1 MPDLSNA
8 HSDGVSSFVSVQLS
22 RAPAPSSAT
31 VTTLKLIGW
40 NYEPPL
46 VQEIGGNQ
54 GAVRAAQR
62 ARPVWAGLLRRVRLL
77 QNWGDPAAN
86 LLPLQVGQTADERFF
101 RHGQVAASL
110 IRKAARLAKLS
121 G

>member
-46 VQEIGGNQ
+46 VQEIGRKSRRCTRGS
-54 GAVRAAQR
+54 
-62 ARPVWAGLLRRVRLL
+62 AGETCLGWTTTSRS
-77 QNWGDPAAN
+77 P
-86 LLPLQVGQTADERFF
+86 T
-101 RHGQVAASL
+101 S
-110 IRKAARLAKLS
+110 KL